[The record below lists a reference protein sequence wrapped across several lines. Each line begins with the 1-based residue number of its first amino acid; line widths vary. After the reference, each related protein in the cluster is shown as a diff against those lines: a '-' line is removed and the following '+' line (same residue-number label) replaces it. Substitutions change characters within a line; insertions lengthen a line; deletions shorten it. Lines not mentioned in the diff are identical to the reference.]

1 LKSLLNGNED
11 DEFPFELSA
20 QELEVVRHFSTSTL
34 ILGRSGTGKTSCLLF
49 KLLAKHMLKKSAS
62 EGQHAKQVCSFFPN
76 ESLQQN
82 PDIYFSFS

>member
-1 LKSLLNGNED
+1 
-11 DEFPFELSA
+11 
-20 QELEVVRHFSTSTL
+20 
-34 ILGRSGTGKTSCLLF
+34 LF